1 MIKINTSEVFV
12 LTVSLLDDLYNSN
25 VSNQNVIYDVRKQP
39 YDISANPPIYGIL
52 EESTI
57 VAGVYKKELLIDYPG
72 TYIAYITCSG
82 FSPNAEEIV
91 VSHDY
96 KKQYNISVEDV
107 PRVSEVPTTS
117 QTNRRVGL
125 GKTDY
130 IITKLKPDNSLT
142 WDHPDTISGV
152 TFAYYRDYEDNVP
165 YLMGGS
171 GD

>member
-1 MIKINTSEVFV
+1 MIKTNTSEVFV
-12 LTVSLLDDLYNSN
+12 LTVSLLDDMYNSN

-39 YDISANPPIYGIL
+39 YDISIVPPVYGIL

-57 VAGVYKKELLIDYPG
+57 VAGVYKKEIIIDYPG

-82 FSPNAEEIV
+82 FSPNAEEII

-130 IITKLKPDNSLT
+130 IITKLKPDNSST

-152 TFAYYRDYEDNVP
+152 TFAHYKDYEDNVP

>member
-1 MIKINTSEVFV
+1 MIRTNTSEIFV
-12 LTVSLLDDLYNSN
+12 LTVTLFDDLYNTN
-25 VSNQNVIYDVRKQP
+25 VSNQSITYDVRKQP
-39 YDISANPPIYGIL
+39 YDTPISPPVYGVL
-52 EESTI
+52 EESTV
-57 VAGVYKKELLIDYPG
+57 VAGVYKKELVIDYPG

-82 FSPNAEEIV
+82 FSPNAEEIIV
-91 VSHDY
+91 LHDY

-152 TFAYYRDYEDNVP
+152 TFAHYRDYTDDAP